1 MRTGLYILN
10 STIPAYSVVFF
21 QLKML
26 ITAAICVLI
35 MSLAC
40 IFPHGVYKR
49 WPLNI
54 LKFSFLLNL
63 CITSGILGLSSH
75 SRQRFY
81 AVNTSVSISAFTFLG
96 ILIYHFY
103 GQIKDTKLWR
113 KFTTWLSVRSRV
125 SHIIQRAEQS
135 NEGSD
140 ALNSSSDTERAFL
153 LPQSLPSVVRF
164 DQCREPLVEA

>member
-1 MRTGLYILN
+1 MN

-21 QLKML
+21 QMKML

-40 IFPHGVYKR
+40 IFPHGVYKH

-54 LKFSFLLNL
+54 LEFSFFLNL
-63 CITSGILGLSSH
+63 CITSGILGLNSH

-81 AVNTSVSISAFTFLG
+81 AVKTSIGISAFTFLG
-96 ILIYHFY
+96 ILVYHFHRR
-103 GQIKDTKLWR
+103 IKDTKQWR
-113 KFTTWLSVRSRV
+113 KLTTWLSVRSQLSHTVRV
-125 SHIIQRAEQS
+125 KQQS
-135 NEGSD
+135 RESD
-140 ALNSSSDTERAFL
+140 ESLNSSDERAFL
-153 LPQSLPSVVRF
+153 LPQSLPPIVRF